1 MLFRSW
7 AQNLDQ
13 KDMFIDFLGDKGG
26 ARLIYGKQFEF
37 CTAEDLNTVKSE
49 HEIPDMYAREDED
62 FLKCAREGIKNRNYI
77 DNILESAKLLDALYR
92 SADEHRELRGDEI

>member
-1 MLFRSW
+1 MQTGEGKRLPVLTE
-7 AQNLDQ
+7 NLN
-13 KDMFIDFLGDKGG
+13 
-26 ARLIYGKQFEF
+26 
-37 CTAEDLNTVKSE
+37 NTVKSE

-92 SADEHRELRGDEI
+92 SAEEHRELRGDEI